1 MNPALSTALVISAA
15 WCLDMIFGD
24 PERLPHPVR
33 WMGTAIG
40 WAEARFRRLSLDLRV
55 SGAMMS
61 GGLILLAWAAAA
73 GAAAAAGWFS
83 PAAGAAVEALILF
96 ACISTRSLATEAEK
110 MTRALQAGRIDG
122 ARARLGRIVGRDT
135 DGLSRRQMARATVET
150 VAENLVDGVVA
161 PLFFAA
167 VGGAPLA
174 AAYRMINTLDAMI
187 GHRSP
192 RYRQFGVFAARVD
205 DAANW
210 IPARISVPLIA
221 AAAQLLCRRGR
232 AAFSTAA
239 AEGHRHNSPNAGFP
253 EAAFAGALEVSL
265 GGPSRYGGV
274 TVPKPWIGARFGPAR
289 TADIRRACDLM
300 LLSSA
305 LCLVLMIAATGASA
319 LFR

>member
-1 MNPALSTALVISAA
+1 MNLVPSTVLVIAAA
-15 WCLDMIFGD
+15 WALDMIFGD

-33 WMGTAIG
+33 WMGAAIA
-40 WAEARFRRLSLDLRV
+40 WSESRFRGIALDLRV
-55 SGAMMS
+55 SGALMS
-61 GGLILLAWAAAA
+61 TGLILLSWAAAA

-83 PAAGAAVEALILF
+83 TAAGAVVEALILF
-96 ACISTRSLATEAEK
+96 ACISTRSLATEAEE
-110 MTRALQAGRIDG
+110 MMRVLQAGGIDA
-122 ARARLGRIVGRDT
+122 ARVRLGRIVGRDT

-150 VAENLVDGVVA
+150 VAENLVDGIVA

-167 VGGAPLA
+167 IGGAPLA

-192 RYRQFGVFAARVD
+192 RYRAFGAFAARVD

-210 IPARISVPLIA
+210 VPARISVPLIGV
-221 AAAQLLCRRGR
+221 AAQILCRRGR

-239 AEGHRHNSPNAGFP
+239 AEGRRHTSPNAGFS

-289 TADIRRACDLM
+289 IADIRRARDLM
-300 LLSSA
+300 VLSSA
-305 LCLVLMIAATGASA
+305 LCLVLMVAAAGVSA
-319 LFR
+319 LFW